1 MTSENL
7 NSKQKLSR
15 HGRILYLFK
24 NNSWK
29 LMQHSIQEMK
39 QRCRPYY
46 LSIRVRIGFRKK
58 IRTTFFC
65 SLFLSEGHYG
75 CLFKH
80 SAETKKMTET
90 KNFVWSLSER

>member
-1 MTSENL
+1 ME
-7 NSKQKLSR
+7 
-15 HGRILYLFK
+15 
-24 NNSWK
+24 
-29 LMQHSIQEMK
+29 HSIQEMK

-46 LSIRVRIGFRKK
+46 LSIRIGSRKK

-65 SLFLSEGHYG
+65 SLFLSEGHYV

-90 KNFVWSLSER
+90 KNFVRSLSER